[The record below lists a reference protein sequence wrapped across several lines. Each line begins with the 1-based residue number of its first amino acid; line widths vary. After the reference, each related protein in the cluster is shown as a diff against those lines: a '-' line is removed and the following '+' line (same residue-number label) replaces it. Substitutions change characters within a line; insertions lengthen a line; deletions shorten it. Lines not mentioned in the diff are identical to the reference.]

1 MTVQRWVK
9 ATRLFGWL
17 LAAAVAGLC
26 LGLYPLL
33 EWYQTLRPLGLHA
46 AAAIF
51 FGYYLCVP
59 AVLTALWNMDRLLG
73 NILRGRAFVEEN
85 VRRIGRVCWCCAVVA
100 VISLAAGWFY
110 QPLLFLTTIMAF
122 LSLTVSV
129 VRSVMGAAVQM
140 REENDLTV

>member
-1 MTVQRWVK
+1 MTVQRSAK

-33 EWYQTLRPLGLHA
+33 GWYQTLRPLGLHA
-46 AAAIF
+46 AVAIF

-73 NILRGRAFVEEN
+73 NILRGRVFVEEN

-100 VISLAAGWFY
+100 VINLAAGWFY
-110 QPLLFLTTIMAF
+110 QPLLFLTAIMTF

>member
-1 MTVQRWVK
+1 MTVQRSAK

-33 EWYQTLRPLGLHA
+33 EWYQ
-46 AAAIF
+46 
-51 FGYYLCVP
+51 
-59 AVLTALWNMDRLLG
+59 
-73 NILRGRAFVEEN
+73 
-85 VRRIGRVCWCCAVVA
+85 
-100 VISLAAGWFY
+100 
-110 QPLLFLTTIMAF
+110 PLLFLTAIMTF

>member
-1 MTVQRWVK
+1 MTVQRSAK

-51 FGYYLCVP
+51 FGYNLCVP

-73 NILRGRAFVEEN
+73 NILRGRVFVEEN

-110 QPLLFLTTIMAF
+110 QPLLFLTAIMTF

-129 VRSVMGAAVQM
+129 VRSVMGAAVRM

>member
-1 MTVQRWVK
+1 MTVRHSAIV
-9 ATRLFGWL
+9 TRLCGQL

-33 EWYQTLRPLGLHA
+33 GWYQTLRPLGLHA

-73 NILRGRAFVEEN
+73 NILRGRVFVEEN
-85 VRRIGRVCWCCAVVA
+85 VRRIGRVCWCCAAVA
-100 VISLAAGWFY
+100 VVSLVAGMFY
-110 QPLLFLTTIMAF
+110 QPLLFLTAIMVF

-129 VRSVMGAAVQM
+129 VRSVMAAAVEM